1 MNPCM
6 GMLNISFFLL
16 LQLTNETY
24 VNAVT
29 TLSQILKITESI
41 TNEQTDEVLG
51 SVANYLDDVADFVNI
66 SQVVIDTAV
75 SDHADTEQSAID
87 G

>member
-1 MNPCM
+1 M
-6 GMLNISFFLL
+6 
-16 LQLTNETY
+16 QLTNETY
-24 VNAVT
+24 VDAMAM
-29 TLSQILKITESI
+29 LSQILKVTESI

-51 SVANYLDDVADFVNI
+51 SVANYLEDVANFVNI